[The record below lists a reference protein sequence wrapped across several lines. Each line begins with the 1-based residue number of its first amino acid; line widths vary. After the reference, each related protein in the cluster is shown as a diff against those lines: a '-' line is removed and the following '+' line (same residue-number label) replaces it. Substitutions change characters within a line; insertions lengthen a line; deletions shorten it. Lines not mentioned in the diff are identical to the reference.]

1 MRSPRR
7 WYSMVFEGIPPQT
20 RIPSE
25 SCVVAGVSSSIAI
38 ARTIGMLSRS
48 TRWLP
53 RATCS
58 GGRAMK
64 KQWVVYRA
72 PG

>member
-7 WYSMVFEGIPPQT
+7 WYSMVFKGLPPQT

-25 SCVVAGVSSSIAI
+25 SCLITGVSSSIVI
-38 ARTIGMLSRS
+38 ARAIGKLSRS

-53 RATCS
+53 RSTCS
-58 GGRAMK
+58 GGCAMK
-64 KQWVVYRA
+64 KQC
-72 PG
+72 